1 VKELSNNLPR
11 AKTRLVQHKQAQTNS
26 ISKQQQQK
34 GADVIDISLTDQK
47 QLQ

>member
-11 AKTRLVQHKQAQTNS
+11 QHKQAQTNS